1 MPPLPRMG
9 EPKDKRAAK
18 TEGSYMDSKNQ
29 RESRPEE
36 LVIPL
41 WEEAGPSCPM
51 DNERQ
56 RNPDALDRHVP
67 AATGWHHLRLCDAG
81 NHHENSL
88 PKRWSGCGSSPRNE
102 DREPGSGQ

>member
-1 MPPLPRMG
+1 MPPLPCMG

-51 DNERQ
+51 DRQ
-56 RNPDALDRHVP
+56 R
-67 AATGWHHLRLCDAG
+67 AAA
-81 NHHENSL
+81 
-88 PKRWSGCGSSPRNE
+88 
-102 DREPGSGQ
+102 EPGRVGPPRAGGNRSGTTLGCATPAITTKQPPEKMVRLWLESEK